1 MEATLYMKE
10 EQLTIDR
17 IEVYQSPIKL
27 KEPFVISLGPL
38 AYAQNLMVV
47 IRTREGIAG
56 FGECSPFMTINGES
70 METAFVVSKYLA
82 HMLLG
87 QNPLDIAACSAAMDR
102 VIFGNSSV
110 KSAFDIALY
119 DIAAQQAGV
128 PLYQYL
134 GGDNTRQL
142 VTDYTV
148 SLGSREKMVSDAL
161 KIKAAGYQVIKVKL
175 GENGER
181 DIDRIRAI
189 REAIGNEIPLRLD
202 ANQGWGTDEAIR
214 VLQAL
219 EPHNIQFCEEPIP
232 RWDFMDLRKVR
243 QQSGIPV
250 MGDESCCDHNDA
262 RRLINLEAC
271 DMFNIKLGKSAGIFK
286 ALKIKELAEEANMP
300 LQVGGF
306 LESRLGFTASAH
318 FALAGKTIV
327 FNDFDTPLMLEEDPV
342 IGGISYGENGKVAVP
357 EAPGLGLSVDPGFLK
372 KQVSAVFS

>member
-1 MEATLYMKE
+1 MICMETEK
-10 EQLTIDR
+10 LTIDR

-38 AYAQNLMVV
+38 EYAQNLMVK
-47 IRTREGIAG
+47 IHTSEGITG

-70 METAFVVSKYLA
+70 METGFVVSKYLA

-119 DIAAQQAGV
+119 DIAAQYAGV
-128 PLYQYL
+128 PLYKYL
-134 GGDNTRQL
+134 GGDNTKAL

-148 SLGSREKMVSDAL
+148 SLGTREKMVNDAL
-161 KIKAAGYQVIKVKL
+161 KIKAAGFRVIKVKL

-181 DIDRIRAI
+181 DIERIRAI
-189 REAIGNEIPLRLD
+189 REAIGMEIPLRLD
-202 ANQGWGTDEAIR
+202 ANQGWKTDEAIR

-219 EPHNIQFCEEPIP
+219 EPMNIQFCEEPIP
-232 RWDFMDLRKVR
+232 RWNFTELSKVKD
-243 QQSGIPV
+243 QCQIPV

-262 RRLINLEAC
+262 KRLIDLKAC
-271 DMFNIKLGKSAGIFK
+271 DMFNIKLGKSSGIFK
-286 ALKIKELAEEANMP
+286 ALKIKDLAEQAGMP

-342 IGGISYGENGKVAVP
+342 IGGITYGENGKVTVT
-357 EAPGLGLSVDPGFLK
+357 EAPGLGLTVDPEFLK
-372 KQVSAVFS
+372 KQVSVVYS

>member
-1 MEATLYMKE
+1 MINMET

-38 AYAQNLMVV
+38 EYAQNLMVK
-47 IRTREGIAG
+47 ICTREGITG

-70 METAFVVSKYLA
+70 METGFVVSKYLA

-119 DIAAQQAGV
+119 DIAAQHAGV
-128 PLYQYL
+128 PLYKYL
-134 GGDNTRQL
+134 GGDNTKAL

-148 SLGSREKMVSDAL
+148 SLGTREKMVNDAL
-161 KIKAAGYQVIKVKL
+161 KIKAAGFRVIKVKL

-181 DIDRIRAI
+181 DIERIRAI
-189 REAIGNEIPLRLD
+189 REAIGMEIPLRLD
-202 ANQGWGTDEAIR
+202 ANQGWGTGEAIR

-219 EPHNIQFCEEPIP
+219 EPLNIQFCEEPIP
-232 RWDFMDLRKVR
+232 RWNFTELSKVKE
-243 QQSGIPV
+243 QCKIPV
-250 MGDESCCDHNDA
+250 MGDESCCDQNDA
-262 RRLINLEAC
+262 KRLIDLKAC
-271 DMFNIKLGKSAGIFK
+271 DMFNIKLGKSSGIFK
-286 ALKIKELAEEANMP
+286 ALKIKDLAEQAGMP

-342 IGGISYGENGKVAVP
+342 IGGITYEENGKVTVP
-357 EAPGLGLSVDPGFLK
+357 ETPGLGLTVNPEFLK

>member
-1 MEATLYMKE
+1 MKE

-82 HMLLG
+82 HVLLG

-148 SLGSREKMVSDAL
+148 SLGSREKMVNDAL

-181 DIDRIRAI
+181 DIERIRAI

-262 RRLINLEAC
+262 RRLIDLEAC

-342 IGGISYGENGKVAVP
+342 IGGISYGENGKVTVQ